1 MLHRR
6 IPLAVL
12 KPYHTRLK
20 TSPFSVAQANTACGI
35 ETEELLEMKES
46 YEVTQANTACGIE
59 TRKHGEYGCQNS
71 VTQANTACG
80 IETRTTETRLGTP
93 CVTQANTACG
103 IETAGVFDQSSLGRS
118 YTGEYRLRY

>member
-1 MLHRR
+1 MLLHRR

-46 YEVTQANTACGIE
+46 YEVA
-59 TRKHGEYGCQNS
+59 
-71 VTQANTACG
+71 QANTACG
-80 IETRTTETRLGTP
+80 IETRTDHTCTFREP
-93 CVTQANTACG
+93 VAQANTACG
-103 IETAGVFDQSSLGRS
+103 IETM
-118 YTGEYRLRY
+118 